1 VSAFGLCSRTSK
13 PDIFFLLPVLCRELR
28 YNAFLSRTST
38 HKVLLSK
45 SGMKV
50 KVFRLELDDGLN
62 DKVLLSTKHPIRE
75 DSLQLRDRTLFYLKE
90 SLQALEH
97 GL

>member
-1 VSAFGLCSRTSK
+1 
-13 PDIFFLLPVLCRELR
+13 
-28 YNAFLSRTST
+28 
-38 HKVLLSK
+38 
-45 SGMKV
+45 MKV

-75 DSLQLRDRTLFYLKE
+75 DSLQLRDRTFFYLKE

-97 GL
+97 GLQRAKNTGPESIRAFWRAR

>member
-1 VSAFGLCSRTSK
+1 M
-13 PDIFFLLPVLCRELR
+13 
-28 YNAFLSRTST
+28 T
-38 HKVLLSK
+38 HKVLLLK

-62 DKVLLSTKHPIRE
+62 DKVLLSTKHRIRE
-75 DSLQLRDRTLFYLKE
+75 DSLQLRDRTLFYVKKAF
-90 SLQALEH
+90 QALEH